1 MGNNEKVNSNKL
13 FCTLKISKGLI
24 EYVQKKIKFFL
35 SQSWQMQALPEG
47 VPDALLFWKYMGIK
61 ILLKITTHFQIH
73 FIVG

>member
-1 MGNNEKVNSNKL
+1 MGSNEKVKSNKL

-47 VPDALLFWKYMGIK
+47 VPDVLL
-61 ILLKITTHFQIH
+61 
-73 FIVG
+73 V